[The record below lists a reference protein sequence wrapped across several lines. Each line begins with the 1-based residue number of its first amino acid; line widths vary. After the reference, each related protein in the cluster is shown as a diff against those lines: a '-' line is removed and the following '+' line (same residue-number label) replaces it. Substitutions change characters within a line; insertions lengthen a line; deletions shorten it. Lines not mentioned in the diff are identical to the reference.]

1 MVHLRYMHILLKT
14 LFKQPQQLLRFL
26 LFLFLICD
34 LLSICDQRLEGTI
47 TSSLHLLA
55 LILYFVDHLDGILW
69 YSSNYF
75 DGVLH
80 SMLNSTHYLN
90 CILLD
95 PPDDFDSIFLKAI
108 DDSVVNDWLHNGL
121 TSNQFDFFWF
131 LLHAVLTQV
140 IQSGG
145 VFEHLV

>member
-1 MVHLRYMHILLKT
+1 MHILLQT

-47 TSSLHLLA
+47 TSNLHPLA
-55 LILYFVDHLDGILW
+55 LILYFVDHLDGILL

-75 DGVLH
+75 DSVL
-80 SMLNSTHYLN
+80 LNTTHYLN

-95 PPDDFDSIFLKAI
+95 PTNDFDGILLNAI
-108 DDSVVNDWLHNGL
+108 L
-121 TSNQFDFFWF
+121 
-131 LLHAVLTQV
+131 
-140 IQSGG
+140 
-145 VFEHLV
+145 